1 MRRPTSRRTR
11 RCPKSWR
18 SRKNKPRSAGDAQTG
33 AAFPQKTWKSRPEAY
48 KNRKIC
54 PDSLYPGNQ
63 IAKKK
68 KISFYRISKNGG
80 IAQTTLSEIV
90 NGNNLNPTIETIQ
103 KIAKGLDVSVSEL
116 ISKAETK
123 TKEK

>member
-1 MRRPTSRRTR
+1 MAL
-11 RCPKSWR
+11 
-18 SRKNKPRSAGDAQTG
+18 NKAI
-33 AAFPQKTWKSRPEAY
+33 KE
-48 KNRKIC
+48 
-54 PDSLYPGNQ
+54 

-103 KIAKGLDVSVSEL
+103 KIAKGLEVSVSEL

>member
-1 MRRPTSRRTR
+1 MAL
-11 RCPKSWR
+11 
-18 SRKNKPRSAGDAQTG
+18 NKAI
-33 AAFPQKTWKSRPEAY
+33 KE
-48 KNRKIC
+48 
-54 PDSLYPGNQ
+54 

-80 IAQTTLSEIV
+80 IARTTLSEIV

>member
-1 MRRPTSRRTR
+1 MAL
-11 RCPKSWR
+11 
-18 SRKNKPRSAGDAQTG
+18 NKAI
-33 AAFPQKTWKSRPEAY
+33 KE
-48 KNRKIC
+48 
-54 PDSLYPGNQ
+54 

-80 IAQTTLSEIV
+80 IAQTTFSEIV

>member
-1 MRRPTSRRTR
+1 MALS
-11 RCPKSWR
+11 KAI
-18 SRKNKPRSAGDAQTG
+18 K
-33 AAFPQKTWKSRPEAY
+33 E
-48 KNRKIC
+48 
-54 PDSLYPGNQ
+54 

-68 KISFYRISKNGG
+68 EMSFYRISKNGG

-123 TKEK
+123 

>member
-1 MRRPTSRRTR
+1 MAL
-11 RCPKSWR
+11 
-18 SRKNKPRSAGDAQTG
+18 NKAI
-33 AAFPQKTWKSRPEAY
+33 KE
-48 KNRKIC
+48 
-54 PDSLYPGNQ
+54 

-90 NGNNLNPTIETIQ
+90 NGNNLNPTIETIS
-103 KIAKGLDVSVSEL
+103 KIANGLGVSVSEL

>member
-1 MRRPTSRRTR
+1 MALS
-11 RCPKSWR
+11 KAI
-18 SRKNKPRSAGDAQTG
+18 K
-33 AAFPQKTWKSRPEAY
+33 E
-48 KNRKIC
+48 
-54 PDSLYPGNQ
+54 

-90 NGNNLNPTIETIQ
+90 NGNNLNPTIETIS
-103 KIAKGLDVSVSEL
+103 KIANGLGVSVSEL

-123 TKEK
+123 IKEEN

>member
-1 MRRPTSRRTR
+1 MALS
-11 RCPKSWR
+11 KAI
-18 SRKNKPRSAGDAQTG
+18 K
-33 AAFPQKTWKSRPEAY
+33 E
-48 KNRKIC
+48 
-54 PDSLYPGNQ
+54 

-90 NGNNLNPTIETIQ
+90 NGNNLNPTIETIS
-103 KIAKGLDVSVSEL
+103 KIANGLGVSVSEL

>member
-1 MRRPTSRRTR
+1 MALS
-11 RCPKSWR
+11 KAI
-18 SRKNKPRSAGDAQTG
+18 K
-33 AAFPQKTWKSRPEAY
+33 E
-48 KNRKIC
+48 
-54 PDSLYPGNQ
+54 

-90 NGNNLNPTIETIQ
+90 NGNNLNPTIETIS
-103 KIAKGLDVSVSEL
+103 KIANGLGVSVSEL

-123 TKEK
+123 IKEE

>member
-1 MRRPTSRRTR
+1 MAL
-11 RCPKSWR
+11 
-18 SRKNKPRSAGDAQTG
+18 NKAI
-33 AAFPQKTWKSRPEAY
+33 KE
-48 KNRKIC
+48 
-54 PDSLYPGNQ
+54 

-103 KIAKGLDVSVSEL
+103 KIAKGLDVSASEL

>member
-1 MRRPTSRRTR
+1 MALS
-11 RCPKSWR
+11 KAI
-18 SRKNKPRSAGDAQTG
+18 K
-33 AAFPQKTWKSRPEAY
+33 E
-48 KNRKIC
+48 
-54 PDSLYPGNQ
+54 

-90 NGNNLNPTIETIQ
+90 NGNNLNPTIETIS
-103 KIAKGLDVSVSEL
+103 KIANGLGVSVSEL

-123 TKEK
+123 IKEG

>member
-1 MRRPTSRRTR
+1 MAL
-11 RCPKSWR
+11 
-18 SRKNKPRSAGDAQTG
+18 NKAI
-33 AAFPQKTWKSRPEAY
+33 KE
-48 KNRKIC
+48 
-54 PDSLYPGNQ
+54 

-103 KIAKGLDVSVSEL
+103 KIAKGIEVSVSEL

>member
-1 MRRPTSRRTR
+1 MALS
-11 RCPKSWR
+11 KAI
-18 SRKNKPRSAGDAQTG
+18 K
-33 AAFPQKTWKSRPEAY
+33 E
-48 KNRKIC
+48 
-54 PDSLYPGNQ
+54 

-123 TKEK
+123 IKEEQN

>member
-1 MRRPTSRRTR
+1 MALS
-11 RCPKSWR
+11 KAI
-18 SRKNKPRSAGDAQTG
+18 K
-33 AAFPQKTWKSRPEAY
+33 E
-48 KNRKIC
+48 
-54 PDSLYPGNQ
+54 

-103 KIAKGLDVSVSEL
+103 KIAKGVDVSVSEL

>member
-1 MRRPTSRRTR
+1 MALS
-11 RCPKSWR
+11 KAI
-18 SRKNKPRSAGDAQTG
+18 K
-33 AAFPQKTWKSRPEAY
+33 E
-48 KNRKIC
+48 
-54 PDSLYPGNQ
+54 

>member
-1 MRRPTSRRTR
+1 MALS
-11 RCPKSWR
+11 KAI
-18 SRKNKPRSAGDAQTG
+18 K
-33 AAFPQKTWKSRPEAY
+33 E
-48 KNRKIC
+48 
-54 PDSLYPGNQ
+54 

-103 KIAKGLDVSVSEL
+103 KIAKGLDVSVLEL

>member
-1 MRRPTSRRTR
+1 MALS
-11 RCPKSWR
+11 KAI
-18 SRKNKPRSAGDAQTG
+18 K
-33 AAFPQKTWKSRPEAY
+33 E
-48 KNRKIC
+48 
-54 PDSLYPGNQ
+54 

-68 KISFYRISKNGG
+68 EMSFYRISKNGG

-123 TKEK
+123 IKEE